1 MIRLLM
7 CCVVLLTSLAFPTI
21 SSPREFAVRAQ
32 CFDDTFARPTVAVL
46 ELLDIASGTRT
57 LSGVVNFA
65 DGDQLHKTPLRFREA
80 GVNAIWQGEGFL
92 LRVHTNNLSS
102 TDQFVGRFRGRDDDG
117 NPVVLPNLLCDLF
130 LPLP

>member
-7 CCVVLLTSLAFPTI
+7 CCAVLLTSLAFPTI

-32 CFDDTFARPTVAVL
+32 CFDDTFARPTVTVL
-46 ELLDIASGTRT
+46 DLFDIRSGTRT
-57 LSGVVNFA
+57 LIGVVNFA
-65 DGDQLHKTPLRFREA
+65 DGDQLHRTPLHFREA
-80 GVNAIWQGEGFL
+80 GVNAIWKGEGFL

-117 NPVVLPNLLCDLF
+117 NPVILPNLLCDLF
-130 LPLP
+130 RSLP

>member
-1 MIRLLM
+1 
-7 CCVVLLTSLAFPTI
+7 
-21 SSPREFAVRAQ
+21 
-32 CFDDTFARPTVAVL
+32 VAVL

-130 LPLP
+130 LRLL